1 MFSYRLRVER
11 TNGEISQFYDPYA
24 FLPTLSDLDTYLFNE
39 GTHCRIYEKLGA
51 HFRTIDGVSGVAF
64 AVWAPSAQRVSIVG
78 DFNRWDGRYHPMR
91 FLGSSGVW
99 EIFIPGLEEGA
110 HYKYEL
116 LGADGHL
123 KLKTDPYA
131 TFYESPPH
139 NASVLCNVNKGYD
152 WNDAA
157 WIAKRAKKD

>member
-1 MFSYRLRVER
+1 
-11 TNGEISQFYDPYA
+11 
-24 FLPTLSDLDTYLFNE
+24 
-39 GTHCRIYEKLGA
+39 
-51 HFRTIDGVSGVAF
+51 
-64 AVWAPSAQRVSIVG
+64 
-78 DFNRWDGRYHPMR
+78 MR

-139 NASVLCNVNKGYD
+139 NASVLCNVDKGYD
-152 WNDAA
+152 WNDTA
-157 WIAKRAKKD
+157 WIAKRAKKDWSKEPVSVYEVHFGSWRRVVEDSNRPFTYREMAPQLAEYVLRDGVHTR